1 MSVDARQIVVFQ
13 LASETYGLDI
23 HKVYE
28 IIMMP
33 GITRIPRTPGFVEG
47 VINLR
52 GNIVPIFDLRK
63 RLLLP
68 PKNVDQD
75 TRVIIVEIAH
85 NTAGMIVDGVSE
97 VMTLPEGK
105 LEPPSPLVMNSVEGE
120 YLEGVINLEEQLII
134 MLNLDNV
141 FTVRERES
149 LRHMSR
155 DITETQVITLPDVSM
170 YSDTAGGL
178 LEPES

>member
-1 MSVDARQIVVFQ
+1 MSDDARQIVVFQ
-13 LASETYGLDI
+13 LANETYGLDI

-33 GITRIPRTPGFVEG
+33 KITHIPRTPTFLEG

-52 GNIVPIFDLRK
+52 GNIVPVFDLRK

-68 PKNVDQD
+68 HKSADEE
-75 TRVIIVEIAH
+75 TRVIIVEIASH
-85 NTAGMIVDGVSE
+85 TAGMIVDGVSE
-97 VMTLPEGK
+97 VMTLPEAG
-105 LEPPSPLVMNSVEGE
+105 LEPPSPLVVNTIEGE

-134 MLNLDNV
+134 MLNLDTI

-149 LRHMSR
+149 LRHMGR
-155 DITETQVITLPDVSM
+155 ELMETQVITLPDVSM
-170 YSDTAGGL
+170 YSDVAGGIGDS
-178 LEPES
+178 ES